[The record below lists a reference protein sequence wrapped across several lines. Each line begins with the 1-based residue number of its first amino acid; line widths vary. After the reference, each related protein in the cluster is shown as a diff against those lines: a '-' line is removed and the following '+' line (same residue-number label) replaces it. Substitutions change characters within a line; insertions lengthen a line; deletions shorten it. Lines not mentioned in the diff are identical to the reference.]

1 MQLIFCVLEGVCIH
15 AMKILTGEK
24 GGGEFKMNYFYD
36 SKQFWL
42 SIAAIN
48 IWQIKQHEFMY
59 TKHIK

>member
-1 MQLIFCVLEGVCIH
+1 
-15 AMKILTGEK
+15 
-24 GGGEFKMNYFYD
+24 MNYFYD

-59 TKHIK
+59 TKHIKYIKLSSDSAVISEQYLVPIQLPQN